1 MHKIEDLVSSLLLRH
16 SCVIIPNFGGF
27 VAKSIAAKLD
37 LDRGLFLAPSK
48 QLLFN
53 KNLLNN
59 DGLLISEYAN
69 LNAIEYSKS
78 QSEIEEF
85 VLDLKS
91 KLNSKQSV
99 HIERVGKLSFDIE
112 GNLVFEQDRYFNLLL
127 SSYGLSQ
134 VQFIA
139 NKEPE
144 INEISIN
151 EKKKKEI
158 APIRKIN
165 YLKYA
170 AAACLLPIAFYSL
183 WIPLKTNVLSSK
195 RISINDLN
203 PFHQKR
209 KINYVKNPL
218 SISEENAIVLDE
230 SIEEQYN
237 RADLTLDYWY
247 YEYDG
252 QKQFTILNEPKEV
265 EIIDTEDK
273 EVIVEDV
280 IVPDIPNQID
290 IITPFTYNCIAGC
303 FSNYTNATRLVK
315 ELKEKGY
322 DASIL
327 PGGKFYQ
334 VSLGGGFSR
343 EAVYSIQANA
353 DQDSIPVW
361 ILH

>member
-27 VAKSIAAKLD
+27 VAKTISAKLD

-59 DGLLISEYAN
+59 DGLLISEYSSI
-69 LNAIEYSKS
+69 NAIEYSKS

-99 HIERVGKLSFDIE
+99 HIERVGKLSYDIE

-127 SSYGLSQ
+127 SSYGLSH

-144 INEISIN
+144 INEPSIIDKKIK
-151 EKKKKEI
+151 EK

-170 AAACLLPIAFYSL
+170 AAACLLPLAFYSF
-183 WIPLKTNVLSSK
+183 WIPTHSGVLESGLISFKDFNPFYKKEIGAYSQQKIATQQNDVLEKNVFENQITTSKNHRIGLYKFDEGINIPIRIEEKKIVKEILDIKIKTNQNIISST
-195 RISINDLN
+195 NT
-203 PFHQKR
+203 F
-209 KINYVKNPL
+209 
-218 SISEENAIVLDE
+218 
-230 SIEEQYN
+230 
-237 RADLTLDYWY
+237 
-247 YEYDG
+247 EY
-252 QKQFTILNEPKEV
+252 
-265 EIIDTEDK
+265 II
-273 EVIVEDV
+273 
-280 IVPDIPNQID
+280 
-290 IITPFTYNCIAGC
+290 GC
-303 FSNYTNATRLVK
+303 FSNKNNALALISKLKKEGFNAKIAGGSPLVRVSIGGADSDLQMQTIIQK
-315 ELKEKGY
+315 ANEKGY
-322 DASIL
+322 K
-327 PGGKFYQ
+327 G
-334 VSLGGGFSR
+334 
-343 EAVYSIQANA
+343 
-353 DQDSIPVW
+353 W
-361 ILH
+361 ILKK

>member
-27 VAKSIAAKLD
+27 VAKTISAKLD

-59 DGLLISEYAN
+59 DGLLISEYAS

-99 HIERVGKLSFDIE
+99 HIERVGKLSYDLE

-144 INEISIN
+144 INEPSIID
-151 EKKKKEI
+151 KKIKVK
-158 APIRKIN
+158 APIREIN

-170 AAACLLPIAFYSL
+170 AAACLLPLAFYSF
-183 WIPLKTNVLSSK
+183 WIPTHSGVLESGLISFKDFNPFYKKEIGAYSKQKMATQQNKVLEKNVFESQITTSKNHRVGLYKFDEGINIPIRIEEKKIVKEILDIKIKTNQNIISST
-195 RISINDLN
+195 NT
-203 PFHQKR
+203 F
-209 KINYVKNPL
+209 
-218 SISEENAIVLDE
+218 
-230 SIEEQYN
+230 
-237 RADLTLDYWY
+237 
-247 YEYDG
+247 EY
-252 QKQFTILNEPKEV
+252 
-265 EIIDTEDK
+265 II
-273 EVIVEDV
+273 
-280 IVPDIPNQID
+280 
-290 IITPFTYNCIAGC
+290 GC
-303 FSNYTNATRLVK
+303 FSNKNNALALISKLKKEGFNAKIAGGSPLVRVSIGGADSDLQMQTIIQK
-315 ELKEKGY
+315 ANEKGY
-322 DASIL
+322 K
-327 PGGKFYQ
+327 G
-334 VSLGGGFSR
+334 
-343 EAVYSIQANA
+343 
-353 DQDSIPVW
+353 W
-361 ILH
+361 ILKK

>member
-27 VAKSIAAKLD
+27 VAKMISAKLD

-59 DGLLISEYAN
+59 DGLLISEYAS

-99 HIERVGKLSFDIE
+99 HIERVGKLSYDLE

-144 INEISIN
+144 INEPSIK
-151 EKKKKEI
+151 EKKIKEK

-170 AAACLLPIAFYSL
+170 AAACLLPLAFYSF
-183 WIPLKTNVLSSK
+183 WIPTHSGVLESGL
-195 RISINDLN
+195 ISYKDFN
-203 PFHQKR
+203 PFYKKELGAYSQQKIAIQENTLEEKNIFEVQILTSR
-209 KINYVKNPL
+209 NHRIGLYKFDEGINIPIRIEAKKIVKEIL
-218 SISEENAIVLDE
+218 DVKIENKT
-230 SIEEQYN
+230 SYTN
-237 RADLTLDYWY
+237 SF
-247 YEYDG
+247 EY
-252 QKQFTILNEPKEV
+252 
-265 EIIDTEDK
+265 II
-273 EVIVEDV
+273 
-280 IVPDIPNQID
+280 
-290 IITPFTYNCIAGC
+290 GC
-303 FSNYTNATRLVK
+303 FSNKNNALTLISKLKQEGFAAQLAGGSPLVRVSIGGADSDLQMQTIIQK
-315 ELKEKGY
+315 ANEKGY
-322 DASIL
+322 K
-327 PGGKFYQ
+327 G
-334 VSLGGGFSR
+334 
-343 EAVYSIQANA
+343 
-353 DQDSIPVW
+353 W
-361 ILH
+361 ILKK

>member
-27 VAKSIAAKLD
+27 VAKTISAKLD

-59 DGLLISEYAN
+59 DGLLISEYAS

-99 HIERVGKLSFDIE
+99 HIERVGKLSYDLE

-144 INEISIN
+144 INEPSIK
-151 EKKKKEI
+151 EKKIKEK

-170 AAACLLPIAFYSL
+170 AAACLLPLAFYSF
-183 WIPLKTNVLSSK
+183 WIPTHSGVLESGLISFKDFNPFYKKEIGAYSKQKMATQQNKVLEKNVFESQITTSKNHRVGLYKFDEGINIPIRIEEKKIVKEILDIKIKTNQNIISST
-195 RISINDLN
+195 NT
-203 PFHQKR
+203 F
-209 KINYVKNPL
+209 
-218 SISEENAIVLDE
+218 
-230 SIEEQYN
+230 
-237 RADLTLDYWY
+237 
-247 YEYDG
+247 EY
-252 QKQFTILNEPKEV
+252 
-265 EIIDTEDK
+265 II
-273 EVIVEDV
+273 
-280 IVPDIPNQID
+280 
-290 IITPFTYNCIAGC
+290 GC
-303 FSNYTNATRLVK
+303 FSNKNNALALISKLKKEGFNAKIAGGSPLVRVSIGGADSDLQMQTIIQK
-315 ELKEKGY
+315 ANEKGY
-322 DASIL
+322 K
-327 PGGKFYQ
+327 G
-334 VSLGGGFSR
+334 
-343 EAVYSIQANA
+343 
-353 DQDSIPVW
+353 W
-361 ILH
+361 ILKK

>member
-1 MHKIEDLVSSLLLRH
+1 MHKIEDLVSSLLMRH

-27 VAKSIAAKLD
+27 VAKTISAKLD

-59 DGLLISEYAN
+59 DGLLISEYAS

-99 HIERVGKLSFDIE
+99 HIERVGKLSYDLE

-127 SSYGLSQ
+127 SSYGLSH

-144 INEISIN
+144 INELSIK
-151 EKKKKEI
+151 EKKIKEK

-170 AAACLLPIAFYSL
+170 AAACLLPLAFYSF
-183 WIPLKTNVLSSK
+183 WIPTHSGVLESGLISFKDFNPFYKKEIGAYSQQKMATQQNDVLEKNVFENQITTSKNHRIGLYKFDEGINIPIRIEEKKIVKEILDIKIKTNQNI
-195 RISINDLN
+195 ISNTN
-203 PFHQKR
+203 TF
-209 KINYVKNPL
+209 
-218 SISEENAIVLDE
+218 
-230 SIEEQYN
+230 
-237 RADLTLDYWY
+237 
-247 YEYDG
+247 EY
-252 QKQFTILNEPKEV
+252 
-265 EIIDTEDK
+265 II
-273 EVIVEDV
+273 
-280 IVPDIPNQID
+280 
-290 IITPFTYNCIAGC
+290 GC
-303 FSNYTNATRLVK
+303 FSNKNNALALISKLKKEGFNAKIAGGSPLVRVSIGGADSDLQMQTIIQK
-315 ELKEKGY
+315 ANEKGY
-322 DASIL
+322 K
-327 PGGKFYQ
+327 G
-334 VSLGGGFSR
+334 
-343 EAVYSIQANA
+343 
-353 DQDSIPVW
+353 W
-361 ILH
+361 ILKK

>member
-1 MHKIEDLVSSLLLRH
+1 MHEIEDLVSSLLLRH

-27 VAKSIAAKLD
+27 VAKTISAKLD

-59 DGLLISEYAN
+59 DGLLISEYASI
-69 LNAIEYSKS
+69 NAIEYSKS

-99 HIERVGKLSFDIE
+99 HIERVGKLSYDLE

-144 INEISIN
+144 INEPSLK
-151 EKKKKEI
+151 EKKINLK

-170 AAACLLPIAFYSL
+170 AAACLLPLAFYSF
-183 WIPLKTNVLSSK
+183 WIPTHSGVLESGL
-195 RISINDLN
+195 ISFKDFN
-203 PFHQKR
+203 PFYKKEIGDYSQQKMATQQNEVLEKNVFESQIITSKNHR
-209 KINYVKNPL
+209 VGLYKFDEGINIP
-218 SISEENAIVLDE
+218 IR
-230 SIEEQYN
+230 IEEKKIVKEI
-237 RADLTLDYWY
+237 LDFQIENFQNKISSTISF
-247 YEYDG
+247 EY
-252 QKQFTILNEPKEV
+252 
-265 EIIDTEDK
+265 II
-273 EVIVEDV
+273 
-280 IVPDIPNQID
+280 
-290 IITPFTYNCIAGC
+290 GC
-303 FSNYTNATRLVK
+303 FSNKNNALALITKLKKEGFSAKNAGGSPLVRVSIGSAESDLQMQTIIQK
-315 ELKEKGY
+315 ANEKGY
-322 DASIL
+322 K
-327 PGGKFYQ
+327 G
-334 VSLGGGFSR
+334 
-343 EAVYSIQANA
+343 
-353 DQDSIPVW
+353 W
-361 ILH
+361 ILKK

>member
-27 VAKSIAAKLD
+27 VAKTISAKLD

-59 DGLLISEYAN
+59 DGLLISEYSSI
-69 LNAIEYSKS
+69 NAIEYSKS

-99 HIERVGKLSFDIE
+99 HIERVGKLSYDLE

-127 SSYGLSQ
+127 SSYGLSH

-144 INEISIN
+144 INELSIK
-151 EKKKKEI
+151 EKKIKEK

-170 AAACLLPIAFYSL
+170 AAACLLPLAFYSF
-183 WIPLKTNVLSSK
+183 WIPTHSGVLESGLISFKDFNPFYKKEIGAYSQQKMATQQNDVLEKNIFENQITTSKNHRIGLYKFDEGINIPIRIEEKKIVKEILDIKIKTNQNIISST
-195 RISINDLN
+195 NT
-203 PFHQKR
+203 F
-209 KINYVKNPL
+209 
-218 SISEENAIVLDE
+218 
-230 SIEEQYN
+230 
-237 RADLTLDYWY
+237 
-247 YEYDG
+247 EY
-252 QKQFTILNEPKEV
+252 
-265 EIIDTEDK
+265 II
-273 EVIVEDV
+273 
-280 IVPDIPNQID
+280 
-290 IITPFTYNCIAGC
+290 GC
-303 FSNYTNATRLVK
+303 FSNKNNALALISKLKKEGFNAKIAGGSPLVRVSIGGADSDLQMQTIIQK
-315 ELKEKGY
+315 ANEKGY
-322 DASIL
+322 K
-327 PGGKFYQ
+327 G
-334 VSLGGGFSR
+334 
-343 EAVYSIQANA
+343 
-353 DQDSIPVW
+353 W
-361 ILH
+361 ILKK

>member
-27 VAKSIAAKLD
+27 VAKTISAKLD

-59 DGLLISEYAN
+59 DGLLISEYAS

-99 HIERVGKLSFDIE
+99 HIERVGKLSYDLE

-144 INEISIN
+144 INEPSIK
-151 EKKKKEI
+151 EKKIKEK

-170 AAACLLPIAFYSL
+170 AAACLLPLAFYSF
-183 WIPLKTNVLSSK
+183 WIPTHSGVLESGL
-195 RISINDLN
+195 ISYKDFN
-203 PFHQKR
+203 PFYKKELGAYSQQKIAIQENTLEEKNIFEVQILTSR
-209 KINYVKNPL
+209 NHRIGLYKFDEGINIPIRIEAKKIVKEIL
-218 SISEENAIVLDE
+218 DVKIENKT
-230 SIEEQYN
+230 SYTN
-237 RADLTLDYWY
+237 SF
-247 YEYDG
+247 EY
-252 QKQFTILNEPKEV
+252 
-265 EIIDTEDK
+265 II
-273 EVIVEDV
+273 
-280 IVPDIPNQID
+280 
-290 IITPFTYNCIAGC
+290 GC
-303 FSNYTNATRLVK
+303 FSNKNNALTLISKLKQEGFAAQLAGGSPLVRVSIGGADSDLQMQTIIQK
-315 ELKEKGY
+315 ANEKGY
-322 DASIL
+322 K
-327 PGGKFYQ
+327 G
-334 VSLGGGFSR
+334 
-343 EAVYSIQANA
+343 
-353 DQDSIPVW
+353 W
-361 ILH
+361 ILKK

>member
-1 MHKIEDLVSSLLLRH
+1 MLKIEDLVSSLLLRH

-27 VAKSIAAKLD
+27 VAKTISAKLD

-59 DGLLISEYAN
+59 DGLLISEYAS

-99 HIERVGKLSFDIE
+99 HIERVGKLSYDLE

-127 SSYGLSQ
+127 SSYGLSH

-144 INEISIN
+144 INELSIK
-151 EKKKKEI
+151 EKKIKEK

-170 AAACLLPIAFYSL
+170 AAACLLPLAFYSF
-183 WIPLKTNVLSSK
+183 WIPTHSGVLESGLISFKDFNPFYKKEIGAYSQQKMATQQNDVLEKNVFENQITTSKNHRIGLYKFDEGINIPIRIEEKKIVKEILDIKIKTNQNIISST
-195 RISINDLN
+195 NT
-203 PFHQKR
+203 F
-209 KINYVKNPL
+209 
-218 SISEENAIVLDE
+218 
-230 SIEEQYN
+230 
-237 RADLTLDYWY
+237 
-247 YEYDG
+247 EY
-252 QKQFTILNEPKEV
+252 
-265 EIIDTEDK
+265 II
-273 EVIVEDV
+273 
-280 IVPDIPNQID
+280 
-290 IITPFTYNCIAGC
+290 GC
-303 FSNYTNATRLVK
+303 FSNKNNALALISKLKKEGFNAKIAGGSPLVRVSIGGADSDLQMQTIIQK
-315 ELKEKGY
+315 ANEKGY
-322 DASIL
+322 K
-327 PGGKFYQ
+327 G
-334 VSLGGGFSR
+334 
-343 EAVYSIQANA
+343 
-353 DQDSIPVW
+353 W
-361 ILH
+361 ILKK

>member
-27 VAKSIAAKLD
+27 VAKTISAKLD

-59 DGLLISEYAN
+59 DGLLISEYAS

-99 HIERVGKLSFDIE
+99 HIERVGKLSYDLE

-127 SSYGLSQ
+127 SSYGLSY

-151 EKKKKEI
+151 EKKIKVK

-170 AAACLLPIAFYSL
+170 AAACLLPLAFYSF
-183 WIPLKTNVLSSK
+183 WIPTHSGLLESGLISYKDFNPFYKKEIGAYSQQKMATQQNDVLEKNVFENQITTSKNYRIGLYKFDEGINIPIRIEEKKIVKEILDIKIKTNQNIISST
-195 RISINDLN
+195 NT
-203 PFHQKR
+203 F
-209 KINYVKNPL
+209 
-218 SISEENAIVLDE
+218 
-230 SIEEQYN
+230 
-237 RADLTLDYWY
+237 
-247 YEYDG
+247 EY
-252 QKQFTILNEPKEV
+252 
-265 EIIDTEDK
+265 II
-273 EVIVEDV
+273 
-280 IVPDIPNQID
+280 
-290 IITPFTYNCIAGC
+290 GC
-303 FSNYTNATRLVK
+303 FSNKNNALALISKLKKEGFAAQLAGGSPLVRVSIGSAESDLQIQTIIQK
-315 ELKEKGY
+315 ANEKGY
-322 DASIL
+322 K
-327 PGGKFYQ
+327 G
-334 VSLGGGFSR
+334 
-343 EAVYSIQANA
+343 
-353 DQDSIPVW
+353 W
-361 ILH
+361 ILKK

>member
-27 VAKSIAAKLD
+27 VAKTISAKLD

-59 DGLLISEYAN
+59 DGLLISEYAS

-99 HIERVGKLSFDIE
+99 HIERVGKLSYDLE

-127 SSYGLSQ
+127 SSYGLSH

-144 INEISIN
+144 INEPSIID
-151 EKKKKEI
+151 KKIKVK

-170 AAACLLPIAFYSL
+170 AAACLLPLAFYSF
-183 WIPLKTNVLSSK
+183 WIPTHSGVLESGLISFKDFNPFYKKEIGAYSKQKMATQQNEVLEKNVFESQIITSKNHRVGLYKFDEGINIPIRIEEKKIVKEILDIKIKTNQNIISST
-195 RISINDLN
+195 NT
-203 PFHQKR
+203 F
-209 KINYVKNPL
+209 
-218 SISEENAIVLDE
+218 
-230 SIEEQYN
+230 
-237 RADLTLDYWY
+237 
-247 YEYDG
+247 EY
-252 QKQFTILNEPKEV
+252 
-265 EIIDTEDK
+265 II
-273 EVIVEDV
+273 
-280 IVPDIPNQID
+280 
-290 IITPFTYNCIAGC
+290 GC
-303 FSNYTNATRLVK
+303 FSNKENALVLISKLKK
-315 ELKEKGY
+315 EGFNAKIAGGSPLVRVSIGSAESDLQMQTIIQKANEKGY
-322 DASIL
+322 K
-327 PGGKFYQ
+327 G
-334 VSLGGGFSR
+334 
-343 EAVYSIQANA
+343 
-353 DQDSIPVW
+353 W
-361 ILH
+361 ILKK

>member
-1 MHKIEDLVSSLLLRH
+1 MQKIEDIVSSLLLRH

-27 VAKSIAAKLD
+27 VAKTISAKFD

-59 DGLLISEYAN
+59 DGLLISEYASI
-69 LNAIEYSKS
+69 NAIEYSKS

-99 HIERVGKLSFDIE
+99 HIERVGKLSYDLE

-144 INEISIN
+144 INEPSIK
-151 EKKKKEI
+151 EKKIKEK

-170 AAACLLPIAFYSL
+170 AAACLLPLAFYSF
-183 WIPLKTNVLSSK
+183 WIPTHSGVLESGLISFKDFNPFYKKEIGAYSQQKMATQQNDVLEKNVFENQITTSKNHRIGLYKFDEGINIPIRIEEKKIVKEILDIKIKTNQNIISST
-195 RISINDLN
+195 NT
-203 PFHQKR
+203 F
-209 KINYVKNPL
+209 
-218 SISEENAIVLDE
+218 
-230 SIEEQYN
+230 
-237 RADLTLDYWY
+237 
-247 YEYDG
+247 EY
-252 QKQFTILNEPKEV
+252 
-265 EIIDTEDK
+265 II
-273 EVIVEDV
+273 
-280 IVPDIPNQID
+280 
-290 IITPFTYNCIAGC
+290 GC
-303 FSNYTNATRLVK
+303 FSNKNNALALISKLKKEGFNAKIAGGSPLVRVSIGGADSDLQMQTIIQK
-315 ELKEKGY
+315 ANEKGY
-322 DASIL
+322 K
-327 PGGKFYQ
+327 G
-334 VSLGGGFSR
+334 
-343 EAVYSIQANA
+343 
-353 DQDSIPVW
+353 W
-361 ILH
+361 ILKK

>member
-27 VAKSIAAKLD
+27 VAKTISAKLD

-59 DGLLISEYAN
+59 DGLLISEYASI
-69 LNAIEYSKS
+69 NAIEYSKS

-99 HIERVGKLSFDIE
+99 HIDRVGKLSYDLE

-144 INEISIN
+144 INELSIKD
-151 EKKKKEI
+151 KKIKVK

-170 AAACLLPIAFYSL
+170 AAACLLPLAFYSF
-183 WIPLKTNVLSSK
+183 WIPTHSGVLESGL
-195 RISINDLN
+195 ISFKDFN
-203 PFHQKR
+203 PFYKKELGAYSQK
-209 KINYVKNPL
+209 KIAIQENTLEEKNIFEVQIL
-218 SISEENAIVLDE
+218 TSKNHRIGLYKFDE
-230 SIEEQYN
+230 GINIPIRIEEKKIVKEI
-237 RADLTLDYWY
+237 LDFQIENFQNKISSTISF
-247 YEYDG
+247 EY
-252 QKQFTILNEPKEV
+252 
-265 EIIDTEDK
+265 II
-273 EVIVEDV
+273 
-280 IVPDIPNQID
+280 
-290 IITPFTYNCIAGC
+290 GC
-303 FSNYTNATRLVK
+303 FSNKNNALALITKLKKEGFSAKNAGGSPLVRVSIGSAESDLQMQTIIQK
-315 ELKEKGY
+315 ANEKGY
-322 DASIL
+322 K
-327 PGGKFYQ
+327 G
-334 VSLGGGFSR
+334 
-343 EAVYSIQANA
+343 
-353 DQDSIPVW
+353 W
-361 ILH
+361 ILKK

>member
-27 VAKSIAAKLD
+27 VAKTISAKLD

-59 DGLLISEYAN
+59 DGLLISEYAS

-99 HIERVGKLSFDIE
+99 HIERVGKLSYDLE

-127 SSYGLSQ
+127 SSYGLSH

-144 INEISIN
+144 INELSIK
-151 EKKKKEI
+151 EKKIKEK

-170 AAACLLPIAFYSL
+170 AAACLLPLAFYSF
-183 WIPLKTNVLSSK
+183 WIPTHSGVLESGLISFKDFNPFYKKEIGAYSQQKMATQQNDVLEKNIFENQITTSKNHRIGLYKFDEGINIPIRIEEKKIVKEILDIKIKTNQNIISST
-195 RISINDLN
+195 NT
-203 PFHQKR
+203 F
-209 KINYVKNPL
+209 
-218 SISEENAIVLDE
+218 
-230 SIEEQYN
+230 
-237 RADLTLDYWY
+237 
-247 YEYDG
+247 EY
-252 QKQFTILNEPKEV
+252 
-265 EIIDTEDK
+265 II
-273 EVIVEDV
+273 
-280 IVPDIPNQID
+280 
-290 IITPFTYNCIAGC
+290 GC
-303 FSNYTNATRLVK
+303 FSNKENALVLISKLKK
-315 ELKEKGY
+315 EGFNAKIAGGSPLVRVSIGSAESDLQMQTIIQKANEKGY
-322 DASIL
+322 K
-327 PGGKFYQ
+327 G
-334 VSLGGGFSR
+334 
-343 EAVYSIQANA
+343 
-353 DQDSIPVW
+353 W
-361 ILH
+361 ILKK

>member
-1 MHKIEDLVSSLLLRH
+1 MYKIEDIVSALLLRH

-27 VAKSIAAKLD
+27 VAKTISAKLD

-59 DGLLISEYAN
+59 DGLLISEYAS

-99 HIERVGKLSFDIE
+99 HIERVGKLSYDLE

-144 INEISIN
+144 INEPSIIDKKIK
-151 EKKKKEI
+151 EK
-158 APIRKIN
+158 APIRKIT

-170 AAACLLPIAFYSL
+170 AACLLPLAFYSF
-183 WIPLKTNVLSSK
+183 WIPTHSGVLESGLISFKDFNPFYKKEIGAYSQQKMATQQNDVLEKNVFENQITTSKNHRVGLYKFDEGINIPIRIEEKKIVKEILDIKIKTKQNIISKTNA
-195 RISINDLN
+195 
-203 PFHQKR
+203 F
-209 KINYVKNPL
+209 
-218 SISEENAIVLDE
+218 
-230 SIEEQYN
+230 
-237 RADLTLDYWY
+237 
-247 YEYDG
+247 EY
-252 QKQFTILNEPKEV
+252 
-265 EIIDTEDK
+265 II
-273 EVIVEDV
+273 
-280 IVPDIPNQID
+280 
-290 IITPFTYNCIAGC
+290 G
-303 FSNYTNATRLVK
+303 
-315 ELKEKGY
+315 
-322 DASIL
+322 
-327 PGGKFYQ
+327 
-334 VSLGGGFSR
+334 
-343 EAVYSIQANA
+343 
-353 DQDSIPVW
+353 
-361 ILH
+361 

>member
-27 VAKSIAAKLD
+27 VAKTISAKLD

-59 DGLLISEYAN
+59 DGLLISEYAS

-99 HIERVGKLSFDIE
+99 HIERVGKLSYDLE

-144 INEISIN
+144 INEPSIIDKKIK
-151 EKKKKEI
+151 EK
-158 APIRKIN
+158 APIRKIT

-170 AAACLLPIAFYSL
+170 AAACLLPLAFYTF
-183 WIPLKTNVLSSK
+183 WIPTHSGVLESGLISFKDFNPFYKKEIGAYSQQKMATQQNDVLEKNVFENQITTSKNHRIGLYKFDEGINIPIRIEEKKIVKEILDIKIKTKQNIISKTNA
-195 RISINDLN
+195 
-203 PFHQKR
+203 F
-209 KINYVKNPL
+209 
-218 SISEENAIVLDE
+218 
-230 SIEEQYN
+230 
-237 RADLTLDYWY
+237 
-247 YEYDG
+247 EY
-252 QKQFTILNEPKEV
+252 
-265 EIIDTEDK
+265 II
-273 EVIVEDV
+273 
-280 IVPDIPNQID
+280 
-290 IITPFTYNCIAGC
+290 GC
-303 FSNYTNATRLVK
+303 FSNKNNALKLISKLKQEGFAATLAGGSPLVRVSIGGADSDLQMQTIIQK
-315 ELKEKGY
+315 ANEKGY
-322 DASIL
+322 K
-327 PGGKFYQ
+327 G
-334 VSLGGGFSR
+334 
-343 EAVYSIQANA
+343 
-353 DQDSIPVW
+353 W
-361 ILH
+361 ILKK